1 MLEGLSEE
9 DRAAIQ
15 AAMAEM
21 EMDDA
26 EAREAGGEGAA
37 CIEGPAVVIATTTIC
52 WEDQH
57 IMC

>member
-26 EAREAGGEGAA
+26 EAREAGGVTRYILLTVTVQASL
-37 CIEGPAVVIATTTIC
+37 
-52 WEDQH
+52 
-57 IMC
+57 